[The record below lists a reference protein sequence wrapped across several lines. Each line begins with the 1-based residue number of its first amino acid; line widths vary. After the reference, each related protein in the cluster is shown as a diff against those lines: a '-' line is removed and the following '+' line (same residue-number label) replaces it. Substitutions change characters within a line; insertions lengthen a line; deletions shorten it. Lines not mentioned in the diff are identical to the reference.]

1 MPTFIDEFVLTS
13 KPLGGVI
20 PYVLLIVTKFRT
32 TIGLNDDLEV
42 WKGDVTEIR
51 VWSDDDWILR
61 DNVPAIEGFH
71 HPQNCCLEDVVTSPV
86 GSVDYGQCALKTA
99 VCSVSCKLLEHRF
112 ANLITSFTGLFER
125 ETVKVCE

>member
-1 MPTFIDEFVLTS
+1 MPTFIDEFVLTP

-20 PYVLLIVTKFRT
+20 PYVLLIVTKFLT

-42 WKGDVTEIR
+42 WKDDVTEIR

-61 DNVPAIEGFH
+61 DNVATIEGFH
-71 HPQNCCLEDVVTSPV
+71 DPQNCCLEDVVTSPV
-86 GSVDYGQCALKTA
+86 GSVDYGQCTLKTM

-112 ANLITSFTGLFER
+112 ANLIASFTGLFER
-125 ETVKVCE
+125 ETVKV